1 MPVMALPAMVPAE
14 VMFGA
19 VSIPVKLVVPLTTR
33 LPLSVSF
40 PVSVRVGIVTVPVK
54 VGLLMG
60 AFVAMVVFSEEVFD
74 P

>member
-1 MPVMALPAMVPAE
+1 MALPAMVPAE
-14 VMFGA
+14 VMFGT
-19 VSIPVKLVVPLTTR
+19 VSIPVKLVVPLTVR

-40 PVSVRVGIVTVPVK
+40 PVRVRVGIVTVPVK

-60 AFVAMVVFSEEVFD
+60 AFVAMVLFNEVAFD